1 MSFGVS
7 ARFNSFMR
15 NVDGIFESDVF
26 NGPSALIDFG
36 ITDSRQRFRDGDLI
50 FDTRFSVKINSNIT
64 ISAIIDNFYN
74 VEYQFRPAY
83 IGPPRTF
90 TFKLTAKI

>member
-7 ARFNSFMR
+7 ARYNSFMR

-26 NGPSALIDFG
+26 NGSGALIDFG
-36 ITDSRQRFRDGDLI
+36 ITDARERFTDGDLI
-50 FDTRFSVKINSNIT
+50 FDTRFSVKINPQIT
-64 ISAIIDNFYN
+64 LSVIIDNFYN
-74 VEYQFRPAY
+74 TEYQIRPAY

-90 TFKLTAKI
+90 SFKLTAKI